1 MSATAVT
8 SKPLMAVRGRG
19 SDRRGC
25 SAVDCSIWR
34 KSFTWSEGLDNDQQF
49 DKTRNMERK
58 AALAA
63 LAGLSQESRLDI
75 FRLLVEQGPE
85 GMPAGAIADRLG
97 MANATLSFH
106 LKELS
111 HAGLIT
117 GRQAGRFIYYSARFS
132 TVNGLVDY
140 LTENCCKGASCVVAC
155 VPSPQRKRRAS

>member
-1 MSATAVT
+1 M
-8 SKPLMAVRGRG
+8 
-19 SDRRGC
+19 
-25 SAVDCSIWR
+25 
-34 KSFTWSEGLDNDQQF
+34 E
-49 DKTRNMERK
+49 KTT
-58 AALAA
+58 ALAA

-85 GMPAGAIADRLG
+85 GMPAGTIAERLG

-111 HAGLIT
+111 RAGLVT
-117 GRQAGRFIYYSARFS
+117 GRPVGRFIYYSASFT

-155 VPSPQRKRRAS
+155 VPSPQRKRKTS